1 MELKLSKP
9 LCVFDLETTGLQ
21 IVTDRIIQ
29 IGIVKIF
36 PNGETENYKALVNPE
51 MKIPEE
57 SILIHGITNEEIK
70 NKPLFKDIA
79 PDIV

>member
-1 MELKLSKP
+1 M
-9 LCVFDLETTGLQ
+9 CIFDLETTGLQ

-36 PNGETENYKALVNPE
+36 PNGETENYKVLVNPE

-57 SILIHGITNEEIK
+57 SILIHGITNEEVKKQTFI
-70 NKPLFKDIA
+70 
-79 PDIV
+79 